1 MTPTDLPPVRTLSP
15 RLHFAP
21 RNNWM
26 NDPNGLVFH
35 DGLYHLYFQ
44 YNPQGSEHAHL
55 SWGHATST
63 DLARWTEH
71 EPAILWDDTE
81 QIYSGSVVVDHGNT
95 SGFGTAEEPP
105 LVALYTAAAD
115 GHQAQALAYSTDGG
129 YVWTKYRGN
138 PVLDRGTS
146 DFRDPKVFRY
156 DDGGDGYWVMVAV
169 EAEDRQVLFHRS
181 DDLKTWTYLSS
192 YGPAGPVGGVWE
204 CPDMFRLAVDGDE
217 DDARWVLLISLN
229 PGGIAGGSGTHYV
242 MGEFDGTIFR
252 PTAPLPTPAPELL
265 VDRSQSRDEL
275 EAFGWIDFGPDCYAG
290 VTFDGLAAHE
300 RTLIAWMDNWRYAG
314 SIPHD
319 DSSEYRSAMTLPRRL
334 SLTRDRS
341 GAVRLRQAPA
351 VEVGADEITELGS
364 LTGRV
369 AVGAGLAGAGSADA
383 ALPDAV
389 RIRVTAT
396 FGDADSVELR
406 IGAGDAGEVVIRQ
419 SHASGRI
426 DVVRPDVVPP
436 AGVSG
441 SMSMPVAR
449 AGDVAWEIWIDVLN
463 DRVASLEVFAEDGDR
478 VLTAL
483 IPASSH
489 RACSL
494 AAVAGTLREVR
505 VAVAEE
511 AC

>member
-1 MTPTDLPPVRTLSP
+1 M
-15 RLHFAP
+15 HFAP

-44 YNPQGSEHAHL
+44 CNPHGVSHADV

-71 EPAILWDDTE
+71 DPAILWDDTA

-105 LVALYTAAAD
+105 LVALYTAAAA
-115 GHQAQALAYSTDGG
+115 GRQAQALAYSTDGG

-156 DDGGDGYWVMVAV
+156 DDGADAYWVMVAV

-181 DDLKTWTYLSS
+181 DDLTTWTYLSS

-217 DDARWVLLISLN
+217 DDVRWVLLISLN
-229 PGGIAGGSGTHYV
+229 PGGIAGGSGTHYIV
-242 MGEFDGTIFR
+242 GEFDGTTFR
-252 PTAPLPTPAPELL
+252 PTEPLPTPGPELL
-265 VDRSQSRDEL
+265 VDRSQSREEL
-275 EAFGWIDFGPDCYAG
+275 EAYGWIDFGPDCYAG
-290 VTFDGLAAHE
+290 VTFDGLAGHE
-300 RTLIAWMDNWRYAG
+300 RTLIAWMDNWQYAG

-319 DSSEYRSAMTLPRRL
+319 ESSEYRSAMTLPRRL
-334 SLTRDRS
+334 SLTRDRR
-341 GAVRLRQAPA
+341 GVVRLRQTP
-351 VEVGADEITELGS
+351 VIEVGSDEITELGS

-369 AVGAGLAGAGSADA
+369 AVAAGRGDVGSTDA
-383 ALPDAV
+383 ALADAVLADAV
-389 RIRVTAT
+389 RIRVTAE
-396 FGDADSVELR
+396 FGDAESVELR
-406 IGAGDAGEVVIRQ
+406 IADADAGDVVIRQ
-419 SHASGRI
+419 SHANGRI

-436 AGVSG
+436 AGVGG
-441 SMSMPVAR
+441 SMSMPIAH
-449 AGDVAWEIWIDVLN
+449 AGEIAWEIWIDALN
-463 DRVASLEVFAEDGDR
+463 DRVSSLELFAEDGDR

-489 RACSL
+489 RTCSL
-494 AAVAGTLREVR
+494 AAVGGALREAR
-505 VAVAEE
+505 VAVAEVP
-511 AC
+511 C

>member
-1 MTPTDLPPVRTLSP
+1 MTPTDLSPVRTTRP
-15 RLHFAP
+15 RAHFAP

-44 YNPQGSEHAHL
+44 CNPHGVSHADV

-71 EPAILWDDTE
+71 APAILWDDTA

-156 DDGGDGYWVMVAV
+156 DDGADAYWVMVAV

-181 DDLKTWTYLSS
+181 DDLTTWTYLSS

-204 CPDMFRLAVDGDE
+204 CPDMFRLAVDGD
-217 DDARWVLLISLN
+217 DDDVRWVLLISLN

-242 MGEFDGTIFR
+242 VGEFDGTTFR
-252 PTAPLPTPAPELL
+252 ATSPLPTPGSELL
-265 VDRSQSRDEL
+265 VDRSLSREEL
-275 EAFGWIDFGPDCYAG
+275 ESFGWIDFGPDCYAG
-290 VTFDGLAAHE
+290 VTFDGLAGNE
-300 RTLIAWMDNWRYAG
+300 RTLIAWMDNWQYAG

-319 DSSEYRSAMTLPRRL
+319 ESSEYRSAMTLPRRL

-341 GAVRLRQAPA
+341 GVVRLRQASA
-351 VEVGADEITELGS
+351 IEVGPDEITELGS
-364 LTGRV
+364 LAGRV
-369 AVGAGLAGAGSADA
+369 AVGLGDA
-383 ALPDAV
+383 APADAV
-389 RIRVTAT
+389 RIRVTAE
-396 FGDADSVELR
+396 FDDAESVELR
-406 IGAGDAGEVVIRQ
+406 IGAADGGEVVIRQ
-419 SHASGRI
+419 VRASGRI
-426 DVVRPDVVPP
+426 EVVRPDVVPP
-436 AGVSG
+436 AGVG
-441 SMSMPVAR
+441 ASMSMPIAR
-449 AGDVAWEIWIDVLN
+449 EGEIDWEIWIDALN
-463 DRVASLEVFAEDGDR
+463 DRVSSLELFAEDGDR

-483 IPASSH
+483 IPASSR
-489 RACSL
+489 RACLL
-494 AAVAGTLREVR
+494 AAVGGAAHDVR
-505 VAVAEE
+505 VAVAEVPR
-511 AC
+511 

>member
-1 MTPTDLPPVRTLSP
+1 
-15 RLHFAP
+15 
-21 RNNWM
+21 M

-44 YNPQGSEHAHL
+44 CNPRGVSHADV
-55 SWGHATST
+55 SWGHATSP

-71 EPAILWDDTE
+71 DPAILWDDTA

-115 GHQAQALAYSTDGG
+115 GHQAQALAHSTDGG

-156 DDGGDGYWVMVAV
+156 DDGTDAYWVMVAV

-181 DDLKTWTYLSS
+181 DDLTTWTHLSS

-204 CPDMFRLAVDGDE
+204 CPDMFRLAVDGD
-217 DDARWVLLISLN
+217 DDDVRWVLLISLN

-242 MGEFDGTIFR
+242 VGDFDGTTFR

-265 VDRSQSRDEL
+265 VDGSQSRGEL
-275 EAFGWIDFGPDCYAG
+275 ESFDWIDFGPDCYAG
-290 VTFDGLAAHE
+290 VTFDGLAGNE

-319 DSSEYRSAMTLPRRL
+319 ESSEYRSAMTLPRRL
-334 SLTRDRS
+334 SLTRDRT
-341 GAVRLRQAPA
+341 GVVRLRQAPA
-351 VEVGADEITELGS
+351 IEVGPDEVTELGS
-364 LTGRV
+364 MTGRV
-369 AVGAGLAGAGSADA
+369 ALAAGLGDAGVADA
-383 ALPDAV
+383 ALADAV
-389 RIRVTAT
+389 RIRVAAM
-396 FGDADSVELR
+396 FGDADGVELR
-406 IGAGDAGEVVIRQ
+406 IEAADADAVVIRQ
-419 SHASGRI
+419 DRASGRI
-426 DVVRPDVVPP
+426 DVIRPDVVPP
-436 AGVSG
+436 AGVGASL
-441 SMSMPVAR
+441 SIPVAR
-449 AGDVAWEIWIDVLN
+449 AGGIDWEIWIDALN
-463 DRVASLEVFAEDGDR
+463 DRMSSLELFAAGGDR

-489 RACSL
+489 RTCSL
-494 AAVAGTLREVR
+494 EAVGGALREVR
-505 VAVAEE
+505 VAVAEVPH
-511 AC
+511 

>member
-1 MTPTDLPPVRTLSP
+1 
-15 RLHFAP
+15 
-21 RNNWM
+21 M

-44 YNPQGSEHAHL
+44 CNPRGVSHADV

-71 EPAILWDDTE
+71 DPAILWDDTA

-95 SGFGTAEEPP
+95 SGFGTAEAPP
-105 LVALYTAAAD
+105 LVALYTAAAV

-156 DDGGDGYWVMVAV
+156 DDGTDAYWVMVAV

-181 DDLKTWTYLSS
+181 DDLQTWTYLSS

-204 CPDMFRLAVDGDE
+204 CPDMFRLAVDGD
-217 DDARWVLLISLN
+217 DDDVQWVLLISLN

-242 MGEFDGTIFR
+242 VGDFDGTTFR
-252 PTAPLPTPAPELL
+252 PTTPLPTPDPELL
-265 VDRSQSRDEL
+265 VDGSQSRGEL
-275 EAFGWIDFGPDCYAG
+275 ESYGWIDFGPDCYAG
-290 VTFDGLAAHE
+290 VTFDGLAGNE

-314 SIPHD
+314 SLPHD
-319 DSSEYRSAMTLPRRL
+319 ESSEYRSAMTLPRRL

-341 GAVRLRQAPA
+341 GVVRLRQAPA
-351 VEVGADEITELGS
+351 IEVGPDEVTELGS
-364 LTGRV
+364 MTGRV
-369 AVGAGLAGAGSADA
+369 AVGTERGDAGGVDA
-383 ALPDAV
+383 ASVDAV

-396 FGDADSVELR
+396 FGDADRVELR
-406 IGAGDAGEVVIRQ
+406 IGAGDAGEVVVRQ
-419 SHASGRI
+419 SRGSGRI

-436 AGVSG
+436 AGVG
-441 SMSMPVAR
+441 ASMSMPVTR
-449 AGDVAWEIWIDVLN
+449 AGEIDWEIWIDALN
-463 DRVASLEVFAEDGDR
+463 DRVSSLELVAEDGDR

-483 IPASSH
+483 IPASSQSNY
-489 RACSL
+489 SL
-494 AAVAGTLREVR
+494 EVTGGVLREVR
-505 VAVAEE
+505 VAVAGVPR
-511 AC
+511 

>member
-1 MTPTDLPPVRTLSP
+1 MTPTDLSPVRTTRP
-15 RLHFAP
+15 RAHFAP

-44 YNPQGSEHAHL
+44 CNPHGVSHADV

-71 EPAILWDDTE
+71 DPAILWDDTA

-95 SGFGTAEEPP
+95 SGFGTVEEPP

-156 DDGGDGYWVMVAV
+156 DDGADAYWVMVAV

-181 DDLKTWTYLSS
+181 DDLTTWTYLSS
-192 YGPAGPVGGVWE
+192 YGPAGPVDGVWE
-204 CPDMFRLAVDGDE
+204 CPDMFRLVVDGDE
-217 DDARWVLLISLN
+217 DDVRWVLLISLN

-242 MGEFDGTIFR
+242 VGEFDGTTFR
-252 PTAPLPTPAPELL
+252 ATSPLPTPGPELL
-265 VDRSQSRDEL
+265 VDGSQSREEL
-275 EAFGWIDFGPDCYAG
+275 EAYDWIDFGPDCYAG
-290 VTFDGLAAHE
+290 VTFDGLAGNE
-300 RTLIAWMDNWRYAG
+300 RTLIAWMDNWQYAG

-319 DSSEYRSAMTLPRRL
+319 ESSEYRSAMTLPRRL
-334 SLTRDRS
+334 SLTRDRN
-341 GAVRLRQAPA
+341 GVVRLRQASA
-351 VEVGADEITELGS
+351 IEVGPDEITELGS
-364 LTGRV
+364 LAGRV
-369 AVGAGLAGAGSADA
+369 AVGLGDAGPADA
-383 ALPDAV
+383 ALADAV

-396 FGDADSVELR
+396 FDDADSVELR
-406 IGAGDAGEVVIRQ
+406 IGAVDGGEVVIRQ
-419 SHASGRI
+419 SRASGRI

-436 AGVSG
+436 AGVG
-441 SMSMPVAR
+441 ASMSMPVAR
-449 AGDVAWEIWIDVLN
+449 AGEIDWEIWIDALN
-463 DRVASLEVFAEDGDR
+463 DRVSSLELFAEDGDR

-489 RACSL
+489 RTCAL
-494 AAVAGTLREVR
+494 AAVGGALREAR
-505 VAVAEE
+505 VAVAEVP
-511 AC
+511 C

>member
-1 MTPTDLPPVRTLSP
+1 MTPTDLSPVRTTRP
-15 RLHFAP
+15 RAHFAP

-44 YNPQGSEHAHL
+44 CNPHGVSHADV

-71 EPAILWDDTE
+71 DPAILWDDTA

-156 DDGGDGYWVMVAV
+156 DDGVDAYWVMVAV

-204 CPDMFRLAVDGDE
+204 CPDMFRLTVDGD
-217 DDARWVLLISLN
+217 DDDVRWVLLISLN

-242 MGEFDGTIFR
+242 VGEFDGTTFR
-252 PTAPLPTPAPELL
+252 ATAPLPTPGSELL
-265 VDRSQSRDEL
+265 VDRSQSREEL
-275 EAFGWIDFGPDCYAG
+275 EAYGWIDFGPDCYAG
-290 VTFDGLAAHE
+290 VTFDGLAGNE
-300 RTLIAWMDNWRYAG
+300 RTLIAWMDNWQYAG

-319 DSSEYRSAMTLPRRL
+319 ESSEYRSAMTLPRRL

-341 GAVRLRQAPA
+341 GVVRLRQAPA
-351 VEVGADEITELGS
+351 IEVGPDEITELGS
-364 LTGRV
+364 LAGRV
-369 AVGAGLAGAGSADA
+369 AVGLGDAGPADA
-383 ALPDAV
+383 APADAV
-389 RIRVTAT
+389 RIRVMAE
-396 FGDADSVELR
+396 FDDADSVELR
-406 IGAGDAGEVVIRQ
+406 IGAADGGEVVIRQ
-419 SHASGRI
+419 VRASGRI
-426 DVVRPDVVPP
+426 EVVRPDVVPP
-436 AGVSG
+436 AGVG
-441 SMSMPVAR
+441 ASMSMPVAR
-449 AGDVAWEIWIDVLN
+449 AEEVDWEIWIDTLN
-463 DRVASLEVFAEDGDR
+463 DRVSSLELFAEDGDR

-489 RACSL
+489 RTCAL
-494 AAVAGTLREVR
+494 AAVGGALREAC
-505 VAVAEE
+505 VAVAEVPR
-511 AC
+511 